1 MKVLKEKKI
10 LVVSSEVV
18 PYMPQSEKAVN
29 SFQSS
34 KKINDNGGL
43 TRIFM
48 PKYGLINERRH
59 QLHEVIR
66 LSGMN
71 MVINDLYMPLII
83 KVASIPKERMQVY
96 FIDNEDYFK
105 KKELFHDKKNKLY
118 KDNDLRMIFFA
129 KGVIETVKKL
139 NWAPDIIYLH
149 GAFTS
154 LLPLYLRKLYSD
166 DEMFLNTKIISSIYS
181 KSFEGVL
188 SKSMAQKVQFD
199 EIDDGIDKLSKPT
212 YDSLIDLMISFS
224 DAIILSSDKIDKST
238 EKIIKNSSKPLL
250 SYKNSLN
257 ESSFIDFFSKYLN
270 K

>member
-1 MKVLKEKKI
+1 VKALKDKRI

-18 PYMPQSEKAVN
+18 PYMPQSEKALN

-48 PKYGLINERRH
+48 PKYGFINERRH

-71 MVINDLYMPLII
+71 MVIDDLYMPLII

-105 KKELFHDKKNKLY
+105 KKELFHDKNNKLY

-139 NWAPDIIYLH
+139 NWSPDIIYLH

-154 LLPLYLRKLYSD
+154 LLPLYLRKYYSE
-166 DEMFLNTKIISSIYS
+166 DEMFLNTKIISSVYS

-188 SKSMAQKVQFD
+188 SKSMAKKVQFD
-199 EIDDGIDKLSKPT
+199 EIDEGIDQLSSPT
-212 YDSLIDLMISFS
+212 YDALIDLMISFS
-224 DAIILSSDKIDKST
+224 DAIVMSSDTIDKTT

-250 SYKNSLN
+250 SYKNALN
-257 ESSFIDFFSKYLN
+257 EKLFMEFFLKHLN

>member
-1 MKVLKEKKI
+1 MKVLKDKRI

-29 SFQSS
+29 SFESS

-118 KDNDLRMIFFA
+118 KDNDLRMIFFV

-139 NWAPDIIYLH
+139 NWSPDIIYLH
-149 GAFTS
+149 GAFNS
-154 LLPLYLRKLYSD
+154 LFPLYLRELYSD
-166 DEMFLNTKIISSIYS
+166 DPMFLNTKIISSVYS

-199 EIDDGIDKLSKPT
+199 EIEKGVDKLSSPT
-212 YDSLIDLMISFS
+212 YDSLIDLMIEFS
-224 DAIILSSDKIDKST
+224 DAIVLSSDKIDKST

-257 ESSFIDFFSKYLN
+257 ESLFMEFFAKHLN